1 MRLHAADWQYWL
13 DDRPRILR
21 LAWLPYPQLRPEA
34 WEDTCA
40 AAKVAGVHGLLL
52 PISWA
57 HHAPAPDVLDLD
69 GSTDSRRDLNCL
81 LALIADA
88 DLGLVPVTD
97 AAQLPAWLRGANG
110 EHPHLVD
117 REHREAADDW
127 HEAVVQTVAAIAPD
141 ATLLWALAEPPGPDR
156 TAAATLTAYQSWLAA
171 RYDDPLD
178 LAREWQREVESFQRV
193 AAPGPDAVPT
203 EQRDWRRFDVSVRAE
218 TLGRLAQP
226 IREYL
231 PEVSTALLVPDTRQ
245 ALARAVQLHAITD
258 DADTVPDLLATIA
271 ADEPSVV
278 AQLNALALDEWRPTT
293 VWQSPTTTHL
303 RNEPPG
309 PIKDRALWRQSMAA
323 LARGSR
329 SVGWSVAAAA
339 PASDDTPAPGGWPA
353 VTQVTRWLDRYEEL
367 LVRSTPVYDPLVVL
381 WDGLSAL
388 VGEPDEPLAASSSG
402 QLLTLLGT
410 AGWQPECLDLSTL
423 DDETLGEFRAAIIS
437 GHGSLELEAYGRL
450 VVYAVGGGHLL
461 TVGQPIH
468 ADESGR
474 RINTRF
480 LYPRPVSSPSEHSAG
495 NRRPWQRLR
504 TLFRGQPPSRFGTE
518 GSNVPLAGDP
528 LTFAAGPGDDLWW
541 QWHGS
546 RRGPPV
552 AYRAEVRRGS
562 TTVVG
567 VPLRPPPTEAAA
579 DGAALRRL
587 ISDLLEPLA
596 PRRLVPEPHLALDL
610 SLRQVE
616 TGEALLF
623 AGNPGAAQH
632 GAIQM
637 RSLAAL
643 GLGGTLRAE
652 VIAAAGEST
661 AHVGDDGTTLSV
673 VVDAGDA
680 LVVRLR

>member
-13 DDRPRILR
+13 DDRPCILR
-21 LAWLPYPQLRPEA
+21 LAWLPYPQLRPES
-34 WEDTCA
+34 WPDVCA
-40 AAKVAGVHGLLL
+40 AAKEAGVHGLLL

-57 HHAPAPDVLDLD
+57 HHAPVPDVLDLD
-69 GSTDSRRDLNCL
+69 GSTAARRDLSRL

-97 AAQLPAWLRGANG
+97 AAQLPAWLCHANG
-110 EHPHLVD
+110 ERPRLED
-117 REHREAADDW
+117 RETVDDW

-141 ATLLWALAEPPGPDR
+141 DTLLWALAEPPGPAQA
-156 TAAATLTAYQSWLAA
+156 TAAAVTAYQSWLAT

-178 LAREWQREVESFQRV
+178 LAREWQREVESFRSV
-193 AAPGPDAVPT
+193 AAPGPGAVPA
-203 EQRDWRRFDVSVRAE
+203 EHRDWRRFDVSVRAGN
-218 TLGRLAQP
+218 LGRLVQP

-231 PEVSTALLVPDTRQ
+231 PEVSTALLVRDTRL

-258 DADTVPDLLATIA
+258 DADTAPDLLATVA
-271 ADEPSVV
+271 AGEPSVV
-278 AQLNALALDEWRPTT
+278 APLDALALDEWRPAT
-293 VWQSPTTTHL
+293 VWQPPTITHL
-303 RNEPPG
+303 RSEPAG
-309 PIKDRALWRQSMAA
+309 PIQDRALWRQSMAA
-323 LARGSR
+323 LARGGR
-329 SVGWSVAAAA
+329 SLGWSIAAAM

-353 VTQVTRWLDRYEEL
+353 VAQVTRWLDRYEEL
-367 LVRSTPVYDPLVVL
+367 LVCSTPVYDPLVVL

-388 VGEPDEPLAASSSG
+388 VREPDEPLAESASG
-402 QLLTLLGT
+402 QLLGLLGT
-410 AGWQPECLDLSTL
+410 VGWQPECLDLSTL

-437 GHGSLELEAYGRL
+437 GHGYLELEAYGRL

-461 TVGQPIH
+461 TVGQPVY

-480 LYPRPVSSPSEHSAG
+480 LYPRPPSAPPEHSAG
-495 NRRPWQRLR
+495 NRRLWQRLR
-504 TLFRGQPPSRFGTE
+504 TLFRGQPPPRFGTE
-518 GSNVPLAGDP
+518 SSNVPLTSEP

-546 RRGPPV
+546 RRGPAV
-552 AYRAEVRRGS
+552 AYRAEIRRGS
-562 TTVVG
+562 MTVVG
-567 VPLRPPPTEAAA
+567 VPLRLPSAGAAA

-587 ISDLLEPLA
+587 ISDLLEPLV
-596 PRRLVPEPHLALDL
+596 PRRLVPEPQLALDL

-623 AGNPGAAQH
+623 AANAGATQR
-632 GAIQM
+632 GAIRL

-643 GLGGTLRAE
+643 GLGGALRAE
-652 VIAAAGEST
+652 VIAAAGDST
-661 AHVGDDGTTLSV
+661 ARVGADGSTLSV
-673 VVDAGDA
+673 VVEAGDA